1 MMKKVFGFLRSM
13 RFGMI
18 LLVLIAILCIAA
30 TAFRND
36 AIYRS
41 WYFIALF
48 AMLSINLMLC
58 SVLRV
63 FSTVSK
69 WQLRVEGILPEKG
82 EKGSGTEGDS
92 V

>member
-58 SVLRV
+58 SVLRA
-63 FSTVSK
+63 FSLK
-69 WQLRVEGILPEKG
+69 KQKKALAQRAIQCELCCR
-82 EKGSGTEGDS
+82 
-92 V
+92 